1 MWNGSFFERTT
12 LKELGLKIQL
22 GHPAGDECLSPKQAF
37 NDDFTVIDS
46 NGIHSVSL
54 QYCDC
59 QHSLCPTIQL
69 LRAKLFPSTTIEPRT
84 AATFDVL
91 ETFQMLSFTSKTTA
105 YDYYKSLQ
113 ARTDNTGTLPL
124 PVRIHFCQGFL
135 FTSEIA
141 YVK

>member
-1 MWNGSFFERTT
+1 M
-12 LKELGLKIQL
+12 KIQL
-22 GHPAGDECLSPKQAF
+22 GHPSGDECCSPKQAF
-37 NDDFTVIDS
+37 NDDFTVIHS

-54 QYCDC
+54 LYCDC
-59 QHSLCPTIQL
+59 QNSFRPTIQL

-105 YDYYKSLQ
+105 YDYYNALH

-124 PVRIHFCQGFL
+124 PVCIQLHFL
-135 FTSEIA
+135 TS
-141 YVK
+141 